1 MELPLQICR
10 KNETAIDTTDVF
22 TTSQRFV
29 TREEV
34 IRWVKE
40 TGINN
45 KVTVIIARS
54 DTETGKRGRS
64 NKVIFACDKGG
75 KYKDKSETQS
85 ATKRCGCPFK
95 IRSTPAKDGSG
106 WKVDVKCGVHN
117 HGLPDRLEGHSFVG
131 RLTTD
136 EKQHV
141 ADLTKR
147 HVPPRHILTSLQ
159 ERDPENV
166 TRITQIYKHKSV
178 IEAEIRG
185 PRSEIQHLLKLI
197 EEANYVYWSRKRDDC
212 EVVRDI
218 FWAHP
223 DSVKL
228 VNLFPTVLIMDATYK
243 TNKYRQPLFE
253 IVGMTSTELTFA
265 VAFAYMECEQT
276 ESYIWVLDKLKQL
289 FVKKDVVPQVILTD
303 RDLALM
309 KAVEVVFPTT
319 HNLLCRFHI
328 NQNVGMK
335 CKEYVMKDMRE
346 TIGTLWKDVVWASNE
361 VEYGVRF
368 QYLEQACFACTNF
381 LDYVKNTWLIPHRQ
395 RFVGAWINLVL
406 HFGNTTTNRV
416 ESAHWKL
423 KQMLG
428 NSLGD
433 MVKVWEAMNSNPK
446 IQIGNIRASFQK
458 SFYEVEH
465 THISPFYDNLRGSV
479 SRAAL
484 RRIAEELSR
493 LDYVL
498 NSRETCGCTMR
509 TSYGLPCACEMGR
522 SIVVGIPLQIESVHL
537 QWRILSMEGD
547 LPLDEE
553 AGSEVDMSNAID
565 ELWRRF
571 KSLDVVGKRALKSRV
586 CEIAYPTTTSL
597 CPPPEKIKTKGG
609 VKRKGKKPVGYDV
622 YRDPSGFEYADQASQ
637 CSQKQSQASQTSRK
651 QSQSKKQS
659 QAKDEDFTLQFPCH
673 IRPYIT
679 EIVNVVADG
688 NCGFRAISS
697 WHGYSE
703 DGWAMVRRDLDME
716 LREKKDLYERLFGL
730 SLSEVRNG
738 LLIDHVGFQPPE
750 KWLTLPEMGY
760 LIANRYNI
768 ILVLLGNPCL
778 TFFPMTTTFS
788 PSAPTYCIGLVNRNH
803 YLRVNMKEGFPLP
816 PVTVDWMKFRH
827 QVATSWMLGF
837 AGRLQHWHH
846 LTPMLPSRVNID

>member
-1 MELPLQICR
+1 MNKPANNLTLP
-10 KNETAIDTTDVF
+10 A
-22 TTSQRFV
+22 S
-29 TREEV
+29 
-34 IRWVKE
+34 
-40 TGINN
+40 
-45 KVTVIIARS
+45 
-54 DTETGKRGRS
+54 KRGRS

-95 IRSTPAKDGSG
+95 IRSTPAKDESG

-117 HGLPDRLEGHSFVG
+117 HGLPDRLEGHSFV
-131 RLTTD
+131 
-136 EKQHV
+136 
-141 ADLTKR
+141 
-147 HVPPRHILTSLQ
+147 

-228 VNLFPTVLIMDATYK
+228 LNLFPTVLIMDATYK

-328 NQNVGMK
+328 NKNVGMK
-335 CKEYVMKDMRE
+335 CKEYVMKDMQE

-361 VEYGVRF
+361 VEYGVRL
-368 QYLEQACFACTNF
+368 QYLEQACFACTDF

-423 KQMLG
+423 KQMIG

-433 MVKVWEAMNSNPK
+433 MVKVWEAMNSNLK

-465 THISPFYDNLRGSV
+465 AHISPFYDNLRGSV

-498 NSRETCGCTMR
+498 NSREKCGCTMR

-522 SIVVGIPLQIESVHL
+522 SIVVGIPLQIENFHL

-553 AGSEVDMSNAID
+553 ADSEVDMSNAID

-597 CPPPEKIKTKGG
+597 CPPPEKIKLLVFKII
-609 VKRKGKKPVGYDV
+609 
-622 YRDPSGFEYADQASQ
+622 
-637 CSQKQSQASQTSRK
+637 
-651 QSQSKKQS
+651 
-659 QAKDEDFTLQFPCH
+659 DEVS
-673 IRPYIT
+673 
-679 EIVNVVADG
+679 EI
-688 NCGFRAISS
+688 
-697 WHGYSE
+697 
-703 DGWAMVRRDLDME
+703 
-716 LREKKDLYERLFGL
+716 
-730 SLSEVRNG
+730 
-738 LLIDHVGFQPPE
+738 
-750 KWLTLPEMGY
+750 
-760 LIANRYNI
+760 
-768 ILVLLGNPCL
+768 
-778 TFFPMTTTFS
+778 
-788 PSAPTYCIGLVNRNH
+788 
-803 YLRVNMKEGFPLP
+803 
-816 PVTVDWMKFRH
+816 
-827 QVATSWMLGF
+827 
-837 AGRLQHWHH
+837 
-846 LTPMLPSRVNID
+846 

>member
-1 MELPLQICR
+1 MEVPLQICR

-228 VNLFPTVLIMDATYK
+228 LNLFPTVLIMDATYK

-335 CKEYVMKDMRE
+335 YKEYVMKDMRE

-361 VEYGVRF
+361 VEYGVRL

-433 MVKVWEAMNSNPK
+433 MVKVWEAMNSNLK

-465 THISPFYDNLRGSV
+465 AHISPFYDNLRGSV

-498 NSRETCGCTMR
+498 NSRETCGYTMR

-553 AGSEVDMSNAID
+553 AGSEVDMNNAID

-622 YRDPSGFEYADQASQ
+622 YRDPSGFEYADLASQ
-637 CSQKQSQASQTSRK
+637 C
-651 QSQSKKQS
+651 
-659 QAKDEDFTLQFPCH
+659 H
-673 IRPYIT
+673 ILP
-679 EIVNVVADG
+679 
-688 NCGFRAISS
+688 
-697 WHGYSE
+697 
-703 DGWAMVRRDLDME
+703 
-716 LREKKDLYERLFGL
+716 RLFGL

-816 PVTVDWMKFRH
+816 PVTVDWMKFRL